1 MIGHCK
7 YSPLI
12 GPHQIRKRGNQDAF
26 FSLGQDKKVIQG
38 LDSLIDYYRWNVHTR
53 KDEYNYKHHTM
64 TTPRSGSRTG
74 LQHVLATHVPAA
86 TAPPESRLHGTENLL
101 HRACQVRSGKYLDG
115 APKIFAGRLAT

>member
-38 LDSLIDYYRWNVHTR
+38 LDSLIDYYR
-53 KDEYNYKHHTM
+53 
-64 TTPRSGSRTG
+64 
-74 LQHVLATHVPAA
+74 
-86 TAPPESRLHGTENLL
+86 
-101 HRACQVRSGKYLDG
+101 
-115 APKIFAGRLAT
+115 